1 MSGTGPVM
9 RTVRNAA
16 AAAVGLA
23 AGARA
28 QFVVDGEICDGTTH
42 DLPEQAVFYA
52 NHSSHLDFLTLWA
65 TLPPRLRNRVRPVA
79 AADYWSTGLKRVVA
93 VDFFNAYLVDRK
105 GASTRTT
112 STPETPGVARRGTGS
127 QIDGMK
133 QVLAAGD
140 SLIIFPEGTRGT
152 GEQLARFQAGLYLL
166 ARDHP
171 QVAVIPVYLE
181 NLGRILPKGEILPV
195 PHLATITFHPPIR
208 VEAGEGREEF
218 LARAAAVLRRGHKK
232 EET

>member
-1 MSGTGPVM
+1 MSGTGAVM
-9 RTVRNAA
+9 HTVRNVA

-28 QFVVDGEICDGTTH
+28 QFAVDGEIRDGSTH

-65 TLPPRLRNRVRPVA
+65 TLPPRLRDRVRPVA
-79 AADYWSTGLKRVVA
+79 AADYWSTGLRRAVA
-93 VDFFNAYLVDRK
+93 VGFFNAYLVDRK
-105 GASTRTT
+105 GSGDSNAGPAPR
-112 STPETPGVARRGTGS
+112 PAGS

-166 ARDHP
+166 ARDNP
-171 QVAVIPVYLE
+171 QVAVIPVGLE

-208 VEAGEGREEF
+208 VESGEGREQF
-218 LARAAAVLRRGHKK
+218 LERAATVLRDGLAQ
-232 EET
+232 EES